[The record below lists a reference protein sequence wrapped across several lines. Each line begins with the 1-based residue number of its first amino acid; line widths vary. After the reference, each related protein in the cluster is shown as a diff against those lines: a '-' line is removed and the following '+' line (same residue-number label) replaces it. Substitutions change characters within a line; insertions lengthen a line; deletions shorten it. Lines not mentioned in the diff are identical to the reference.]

1 MKNIQKEKGVHRTQ
15 FLLQLYWII
24 IIIITINDNEGNDK
38 DMRRCYFATIG
49 DLFMKYHK
57 IEGKRNLRT
66 GFFRLGSVNVYAHI
80 FCHEFITNIYIYR
93 FISDINLFYT
103 DTFHV
108 LISFTLYQQTISTH
122 FVWKSC
128 LTSPTQQVTS
138 RFTDSLKRAP
148 FYISNEQLNKRW
160 GSDLH
165 FVTYWRCVFM
175 SFNLIALQKQFREVF
190 LCNGCVVVRRIE
202 IPRMP
207 KYKLKTIL
215 WTHIT

>member
-80 FCHEFITNIYIYR
+80 FCYELLLIIYIYR
-93 FISDINLFYT
+93 LISDKS
-103 DTFHV
+103 
-108 LISFTLYQQTISTH
+108 LISFILI
-122 FVWKSC
+122 
-128 LTSPTQQVTS
+128 
-138 RFTDSLKRAP
+138 RFMCSYHLLCINKP
-148 FYISNEQLNKRW
+148 SQL
-160 GSDLH
+160 
-165 FVTYWRCVFM
+165 
-175 SFNLIALQKQFREVF
+175 
-190 LCNGCVVVRRIE
+190 
-202 IPRMP
+202 
-207 KYKLKTIL
+207 IL
-215 WTHIT
+215 SENPV

>member
-80 FCHEFITNIYIYR
+80 FCYELLLIIYIYR
-93 FISDINLFYT
+93 LSDSVFIFDYRHN
-103 DTFHV
+103 
-108 LISFTLYQQTISTH
+108 
-122 FVWKSC
+122 
-128 LTSPTQQVTS
+128 
-138 RFTDSLKRAP
+138 DS
-148 FYISNEQLNKRW
+148 Y
-160 GSDLH
+160 
-165 FVTYWRCVFM
+165 
-175 SFNLIALQKQFREVF
+175 
-190 LCNGCVVVRRIE
+190 
-202 IPRMP
+202 
-207 KYKLKTIL
+207 
-215 WTHIT
+215 